1 MPIRHRSPVLVVSL
15 LIVSFAALTGCSTSG
30 DGGGGG
36 LSLADKAKTASVCL
50 GVTGAVKSATDV
62 GTKVANGSITQGDA
76 AGQLAPI
83 AADVEALAKKNAA
96 LPIGAN
102 LQKLSDSIVA
112 LQQVGPDAA
121 PDFQSAAQALSAQTK
136 TLLAPCASLRD

>member
-1 MPIRHRSPVLVVSL
+1 MLIRHRSRVLVVSV
-15 LIVSFAALTGCSTSG
+15 LIVSVAVLTGCSTSG
-30 DGGGGG
+30 DGGG
-36 LSLADKAKTASVCL
+36 LSLAGKAKTASVCL

-76 AGQLAPI
+76 AGQLTPI

-102 LQKLSDSIVA
+102 LQKLSASITA
-112 LQQVGPDAA
+112 LAKVSPDAA
-121 PDFQSAAQALSAQTK
+121 TDFQSAAQSLAARAK
-136 TLLAPCASLRD
+136 TVVDDCAAIGK

>member
-1 MPIRHRSPVLVVSL
+1 MLIRPRSRVLVVSV
-15 LIVSFAALTGCSTSG
+15 LIVSVAALTGCNTSG
-30 DGGGGG
+30 DGGG

-102 LQKLSDSIVA
+102 LQKLSASITA
-112 LQQVGPDAA
+112 LQKVGPDAA
-121 PDFQSAAQALSAQTK
+121 TDFQAAAQALAAQAK
-136 TLLAPCASLRD
+136 TVVDDCAAIGK